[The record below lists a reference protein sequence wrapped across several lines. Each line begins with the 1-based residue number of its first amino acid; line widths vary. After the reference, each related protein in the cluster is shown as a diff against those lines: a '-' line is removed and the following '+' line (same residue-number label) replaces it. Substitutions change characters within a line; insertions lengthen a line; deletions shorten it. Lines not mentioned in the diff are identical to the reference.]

1 MQGSLLALPN
11 MVSTLLLARTLQHSA
26 VIPTNGTGPDFVKFV
41 IQRLILS
48 FRFLIQFSSDLL

>member
-11 MVSTLLLARTLQHSA
+11 MVSTLLLARMLQHSA
-26 VIPTNGTGPDFVKFV
+26 VIPTNGTGSDFV

-48 FRFLIQFSSDLL
+48 FRFLIQFS